1 MYTSKHIFNLDYQRH
16 AIWNAAFLQFRSS
29 AIELRWVGGRSTT
42 VGGKPGFQF
51 YTNDHLAA
59 STCWMMDEK
68 STTFWALC
76 CLSLSLSV
84 SLFQSVDIF
93 VCVIN
98 CFCAWV
104 YVCPLNKLIRIGI
117 PRVSFWTQDPLI
129 RFPKGCTIVL
139 CVPNSCG
146 LHIDRPRV
154 VENRRWDWGKCA
166 RVKFV

>member
-1 MYTSKHIFNLDYQRH
+1 MPFEMLLFCNFVHQL
-16 AIWNAAFLQFRSS
+16 
-29 AIELRWVGGRSTT
+29 IELRRVGGRSTA
-42 VGGKPGFQF
+42 VGETWFSILHEWPFGSINML
-51 YTNDHLAA
+51 NDGWKIYYILGSLLSLA
-59 STCWMMDEK
+59 
-68 STTFWALC
+68 F
-76 CLSLSLSV
+76 SLSL

-98 CFCAWV
+98 CFCVRA